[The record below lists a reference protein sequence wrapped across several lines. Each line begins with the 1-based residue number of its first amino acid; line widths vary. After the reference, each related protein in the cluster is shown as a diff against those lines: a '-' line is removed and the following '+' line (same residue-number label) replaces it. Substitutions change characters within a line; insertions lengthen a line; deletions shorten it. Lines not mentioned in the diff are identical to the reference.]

1 MGCVHYLTII
11 YTILVIQ
18 LAYIEV
24 NLDLDLFFQRALH
37 YEHHQENFRRSLLNN
52 IPPFGLHIKK
62 SPAIVHVNEDLHI
75 KWHNILKIQ
84 KNNWNYC

>member
-24 NLDLDLFFQRALH
+24 NLDLDLFF
-37 YEHHQENFRRSLLNN
+37 
-52 IPPFGLHIKK
+52 
-62 SPAIVHVNEDLHI
+62 
-75 KWHNILKIQ
+75 
-84 KNNWNYC
+84 